1 VQVEATD
8 MGSGVGGSARP
19 RACGQWNGELGEA
32 GSLEHRRGEEFV
44 EDLIGFAV
52 RGS

>member
-32 GSLEHRRGEEFV
+32 GRAGSLEHPPEG
-44 EDLIGFAV
+44 
-52 RGS
+52 